1 MSVTCEV
8 KFNIVTTSQK
18 VFILCFV
25 LPHLQSENDNFE
37 KCTYLKN

>member
-8 KFNIVTTSQK
+8 KFNIVTTSQE

-25 LPHLQSENDNFE
+25 LPHLQSGKMTNFM
-37 KCTYLKN
+37 KNVHI